1 MAKQLKK
8 IKKKIAK
15 LEKELVKGQLE
26 LTSLCE
32 KRDRFIITKDETSE
46 KDVLE

>member
-15 LEKELVKGQLE
+15 LEKELVKDQLE

-32 KRDRFIITKDETSE
+32 KRDKFIISEDDE

>member
-1 MAKQLKK
+1 MNMAKKIKK

-15 LEKELVKGQLE
+15 LEKELVKIQLE

-32 KRDRFIITKDETSE
+32 KRDRFTITNDDE
-46 KDVLE
+46 